1 MLYLSDILDL
11 NCLLG
16 TFEAATFTNLNL
28 NMTVAQLGLEPVGE
42 GGLEEDIDELF
53 DTALHLFVGEFEPLI
68 TSFIHGVVQG
78 PIRGALNGLLGAV
91 VPWAGTCPDH
101 VDHEVNFID
110 FLESPVSQRRCH
122 RACIY

>member
-42 GGLEEDIDELF
+42 GGLEERNRLPDAAEAGDV
-53 DTALHLFVGEFEPLI
+53 HQ
-68 TSFIHGVVQG
+68 VQ
-78 PIRGALNGLLGAV
+78 LL
-91 VPWAGTCPDH
+91 P
-101 VDHEVNFID
+101 
-110 FLESPVSQRRCH
+110 
-122 RACIY
+122 